1 MSIPKE
7 PRQQMI
13 NIMYLVL
20 IALLALSVSAEIL
33 NAFKVVNRGITNSNE
48 AINDQIVAT
57 LAAFEDK
64 VAKNEDPEAA
74 AYLATA
80 QSASDVTG
88 ELTAYIDEIEEILK
102 EESGVDP
109 ITGELNENEDQDT
122 PSRVMI
128 GNNKDGKGYEL
139 EEKINAF
146 RDKYV
151 DLFKKFKKP
160 GIKSDIE
167 YISRAMPLNAE
178 VPENQDGI
186 VEKDWP
192 NYNFYQM
199 PMAGALTLLNQI
211 RNDAIATEAMV
222 VQRFSEKVGGV
233 NRKITF
239 DKMKVVTIPSS
250 KSVFEG
256 DPFELEVFL
265 ASTTN
270 DEEPNII
277 VNGQKVGVQ
286 ANGKGV
292 YRASTNGQ
300 LGKKRVTGTMA
311 IADGSGGVKSIPFS
325 TEYTIKPRPKKPSNA
340 PEIEAARLAKE
351 LDSKKVLL
359 SRTERELNELKRLQK
374 QEIDPKE
381 VERLRKKVVDLEQ
394 RIPKD
399 DPRKELLALQR
410 QFKQLQT
417 EKSQLQTEKNQLQQQ
432 IPQKD
437 NSKQELAQVRQQLK
451 DLEKRNNELLKKVP
465 KNDPRKELEQ
475 VRQRLA
481 QVEREKTQLAAK
493 VPKNNPQNQINDL
506 QNQLKKLEE
515 RNKQLA
521 SKVPKNDPRAE
532 IDKIRR
538 ELDQVKKQNRDLAS
552 KVPKN
557 NPQRQITDL
566 QNKLKE
572 LERRNKD
579 LASKVPKNNPKAEL
593 DKIRRELDQ
602 VKRENQQLKRPDPQL
617 AKLVDENKRLKASQ
631 KNVAQIQG
639 LENKIKQ
646 LEQEKRNKPKAPNN
660 KAEIQK
666 LQREIERLKKERKPV
681 GVVSADKMNVFY
693 IGVDNPITVS
703 VSGVSQQQVKA
714 SLNTGSLRPAG
725 GAGQYVAQVPPP
737 AGKRTSVNLT
747 VGGQVIDRKEFR
759 IKRVPDPVPEV
770 GGKAGGVLGT
780 GEMKAQRGL
789 IARLKD
795 FDFDARFEVL
805 GFEMTLAEK
814 GQDLLIVTNKGPRFN
829 DKSKTLLGKAK
840 VGSIYYFDNIK
851 VKGPDKA
858 TRKLPSISFKIR

>member
-33 NAFKVVNRGITNSNE
+33 NAFKVVNRGITNSNQ

-64 VAKNEDPEAA
+64 VSKNEDPEAE
-74 AYLATA
+74 AYLASA
-80 QSASDVTG
+80 QSAGDVTG
-88 ELTAYIDEIEEILK
+88 EMITYLDELEELLK
-102 EESGVDP
+102 QESGVDP
-109 ITGELNENEDQDT
+109 ITNELKRNEDQDT

-128 GNNKDGKGYEL
+128 GTNKDGKGYEL
-139 EEKINAF
+139 ELKIKEY

-151 DLFKKFKKP
+151 DLFQKFKKP
-160 GIKSDIE
+160 GIKSDVE
-167 YISRAMPLNAE
+167 YLKRAMPLNAE
-178 VPENQDGI
+178 VPENEDGI

-199 PMAGALTLLNQI
+199 PVAGALTLLNQI

-239 DKMKVVTIPSS
+239 DKMKAVAVPNSQTII
-250 KSVFEG
+250 EG

-270 DEEPNII
+270 DETPNITI
-277 VNGQKVGVQ
+277 NKQKVAVQ
-286 ANGKGV
+286 ANGSGT
-292 YRASTNGQ
+292 YRTIAQGIGT
-300 LGKKRVTGTMA
+300 KRVTGTVA
-311 IADGSGGVKSIPFS
+311 IADGAGGVKSIPFS
-325 TEYTIKPRPKKPSNA
+325 TSYTVKPRPKKPSNA
-340 PEIEAARLAKE
+340 PELEVVRLEKE
-351 LDSKKVLL
+351 LQSKNVLL
-359 SRTERELNELKRLQK
+359 GRSERELADLKKLQN

-381 VERLRKKVVDLEQ
+381 VERLRKKIKDLEQ

-410 QFKQLQT
+410 EFK
-417 EKSQLQTEKNQLQQQ
+417 KLQTEKNQLAQQV
-432 IPQKD
+432 PKKD
-437 NSKQELAQVRQQLK
+437 NTQELAQVRQQLK
-451 DLEKRNNELLKKVP
+451 DLEKRNNELLQKVP

-475 VRQRLA
+475 VRQKLA
-481 QVEREKTQLAAK
+481 QVEKEKRDLAAK
-493 VPKNNPQNQINDL
+493 VPKNNPQKLITDL
-506 QNQLKKLEE
+506 QNQLKNLEK
-515 RNKQLA
+515 RNNELA
-521 SKVPKNDPRAE
+521 AKVPKNDPRQQLNDLNAKLAKLE
-532 IDKIRR
+532 
-538 ELDQVKKQNRDLAS
+538 KQNRDLAS

-557 NPQRQITDL
+557 NPQKVINDL
-566 QNKLKE
+566 KNQLKD
-572 LERRNKD
+572 LDRRNKD
-579 LASKVPKNNPKAEL
+579 LASKVPKNDPRKEFDQIKRKLAEVE
-593 DKIRRELDQ
+593 KQ
-602 VKRENQQLKRPDPQL
+602 NQQLKRENAQNKKPDPQL
-617 AKLVDENKRLKASQ
+617 AKLFDENKRLKASQ

-639 LENKIKQ
+639 LEQKIKQ
-646 LEQEKRNKPKAPNN
+646 LEQEKRNKPKTPDN
-660 KAEIQK
+660 KAQVQK
-666 LQREIERLKKERKPV
+666 LKSEIERLKKERKPV

-703 VSGVSQQQVKA
+703 VSGVAQQQVKA
-714 SLNTGSLRPAG
+714 SMNVGSLRPAG

-829 DKSKTLLGKAK
+829 SKSKTLLGKAK